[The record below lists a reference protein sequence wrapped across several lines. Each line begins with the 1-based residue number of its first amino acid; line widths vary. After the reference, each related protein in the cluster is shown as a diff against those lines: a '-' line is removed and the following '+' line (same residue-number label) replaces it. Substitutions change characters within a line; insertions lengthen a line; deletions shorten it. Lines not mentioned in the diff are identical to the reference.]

1 MLTIQEIKQFIDE
14 DKASAKKQFARTGV
28 RYYEA
33 DHDINDYRMFYY
45 NADGELV
52 EDKTRTNIKINHPFF
67 TELIDQ
73 CSQYMLSGKDSF
85 IKSDMPDLQ
94 EHLDKYFDDE
104 FKMEIQ
110 ELITYSKVEGFSY
123 LYRYKDKDFVSRFK
137 FADGLGIVEV
147 SGKYTNDKKDYVI
160 YYYTE
165 KIEKDKRIERIQ
177 VWDENYVYFFKAE
190 NETIKEDEDEV
201 LNPRPHVIYQEGNKK
216 YYDTFKSIPFF
227 RLDNNRKQHSDLKTV
242 KGLIDDYDIHAC
254 SLTNDLQDFN
264 SAIYLVRGYEG
275 TDLGELQTNLKT
287 KKVIGVGEQ
296 GGLDVKT
303 IDIPYEARKIK
314 LELDEK
320 NIYRFGFGF
329 NSAQLGDGNITN
341 IVIKSRYALLD
352 LKCNKLEMNLKRM
365 LKKVVECV
373 LDEINQENNTDYQM
387 KDVYIEF
394 EREVMT
400 NASDNAQI
408 ALTEAQT
415 KQIEVNTIL
424 NVASQL
430 PDEKSIEMICE
441 VLDIDYNEIEAEVKA
456 KLEESKVDFD
466 ADSEAILNG
475 GVPQEEVGIDE

>member
-1 MLTIQEIKQFIDE
+1 MLTITEIKQFIDE
-14 DKASAKKQFARTGV
+14 DKASAKKQFARTGI

-73 CSQYMLSGKDSF
+73 CAQYMLSGKESF
-85 IKSDMPDLQ
+85 VKSDLPDLQ
-94 EHLDKYFDDE
+94 AKLDLYFDDE
-104 FKMEIQ
+104 FKMELQ
-110 ELITYSKVEGFSY
+110 DLITYSKVEGFSY

-147 SGKYTNDKKDYVI
+147 NSKYTNDGKDYVI

-177 VWDENYVYFFKAE
+177 VWDEDYVYFFKAE
-190 NETIKEDEDEV
+190 NETIKEDEDEE
-201 LNPRPHVIYQEGNKK
+201 LNPRPHIIYQEGKKK

-227 RLDNNRKQHSDLKTV
+227 RLDNNRKQISDLKTV

-352 LKCNKLEMNLKRM
+352 LKCNKLEMNLKRLM
-365 LKKVVECV
+365 KKVVECV
-373 LDEINQENNTDYQM
+373 LDEINEENDTAYQM

-415 KQIEVNTIL
+415 KQVEVNTIL
-424 NVASQL
+424 NVAAQL
-430 PDEKSIEMICE
+430 PDEKTIEMICD
-441 VLDIDYNEIEAEVKA
+441 VLDIDYNEIEAEVKE
-456 KLEESKVDFD
+456 KLEQEKVDFD
-466 ADSEAILNG
+466 ADSEAILNS
-475 GVPQEEVGIDE
+475 PEEVVVNE